1 MTLKEIYLDNSA
13 TTRPFDEILDILGT
27 EMRASF
33 GNPSSLHS
41 KGLES
46 EKILKHSKQVI
57 ADSLGVSSGEIFFTS
72 GGTESNNIALQ
83 GFVKAN
89 EKRLGA
95 LITSEIEHPSVLG
108 VYKYF
113 EKLGLKVYYLPVDN
127 EGIIR
132 IDELEKICGEDK
144 VSLVSI
150 MHVNNEVG
158 SIQPIE
164 DIIAVKRKYGFAL
177 HIDTVQSFG
186 KVKLSTLTK
195 NIDFLSISGHKIHSL
210 KGVGALYIKKGIRI
224 EPLYYGGGQE
234 EGIRPGTENIP
245 GIWSL
250 GKAVEVYQR
259 LGQQAIDI
267 VRESKE
273 YFTKRILEEIAQT
286 GINGTLDKQK
296 SAPHIANIW
305 FKGIPGEVIIHAL
318 EEKGIFASTGSACSS
333 RKKKVSHVLK
343 SLGLKDEYSG
353 SSVRFSLSILNKREE
368 IEYTIEVLKE
378 CVKKLRRL

>member
-1 MTLKEIYLDNSA
+1 VKEIYLDNSA

-27 EMRASF
+27 EMKTSY

-41 KGLES
+41 KGLGA

-57 ADSLGVSSGEIFFTS
+57 ADSLGVSSREIFFTS

-83 GFVKAN
+83 GYVKAN
-89 EKRLGA
+89 QKRLGV
-95 LITSEIEHPSVLG
+95 LITSEIEHPSVLD

-113 EKLGLKVYYLPVDN
+113 EKLGLKVYYLSVDN

-132 IDELEKICGEDK
+132 TDELEKICREEK

-158 SIQPIE
+158 SIQPIDE
-164 DIIAVKRKYGFAL
+164 IIAAKKQYGFAL
-177 HIDTVQSFG
+177 HIDAVQSFG
-186 KVKLSTLTK
+186 KVRLANLTK
-195 NIDFLSISGHKIHSL
+195 NIDLLSISGHKIHSL
-210 KGVGALYIKKGIRI
+210 KGIGALYIKKGIRV

-245 GIWSL
+245 GIWSI
-250 GKAVEVYQR
+250 GKAAEIFQR

-267 VRESKE
+267 VREAKE
-273 YFTKRILEEIAQT
+273 YFVKRVLEEIAQT
-286 GINGTLDKQK
+286 GINGTIDKK
-296 SAPHIANIW
+296 RSAPHIANIW
-305 FKGIPGEVIIHAL
+305 FEGIPGEVMIHAL

-353 SSVRFSLSILNKREE
+353 SSVRFSLSILNKKEE
-368 IEYTIEVLKE
+368 LDYTVEILKE
-378 CVKKLRRL
+378 CIKDLRSL